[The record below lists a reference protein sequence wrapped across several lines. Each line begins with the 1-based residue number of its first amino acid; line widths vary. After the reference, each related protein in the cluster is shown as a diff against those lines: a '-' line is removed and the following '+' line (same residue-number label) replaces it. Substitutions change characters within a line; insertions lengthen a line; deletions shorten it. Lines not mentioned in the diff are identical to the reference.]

1 MSNSN
6 ILHIIT
12 QLGYDLYS
20 TNKLRILSSHEI
32 EILIEIIWSEEC
44 YINQTFL
51 IMVAGLTKLV
61 LYDQIRGLRATN

>member
-20 TNKLRILSSHEI
+20 TNKLRILSSHET
-32 EILIEIIWSEEC
+32 EILIQIIWSEEC
-44 YINQTFL
+44 FINQICNFINHTAKYFL
-51 IMVAGLTKLV
+51 YV
-61 LYDQIRGLRATN
+61 LRW